1 MTSDLNTPVGL
12 TDTVSTFGD
21 SLTQGS
27 GGAGLAQLLTQM
39 IPARLFHNRGIGG
52 QTSQQIA
59 SRQGGSPTPIRVTLT
74 GNAFN
79 GINSVTLTS
88 ATPAFLSTQAD
99 NGPRVMSGSINGI
112 QCAIFWSATGT
123 APSQVETYTV
133 MPATSSNAAIPAG
146 SVFIP
151 DDGLN
156 ARRDI
161 QILWFGRNDVPAGLP
176 GLPALYAGCVAYMAQ
191 PRRFAIIG
199 ILPGPGE
206 VPGQTP
212 HRVAIDAANAATQ
225 AAYPDNYIPSTPP
238 TVAELAAIGYTPNGQ
253 DNTDIAN
260 GLFPTGLR
268 SSGVHLTTAGYQVFA
283 NRVAA
288 FLAAKGW

>member
-1 MTSDLNTPVGL
+1 MTTELNTAVGL
-12 TDTVSTFGD
+12 TDTVTTFGD
-21 SLTQGS
+21 SLMQGS
-27 GGAGLAQLLTQM
+27 GGTGLAQLLTQM
-39 IPARLFHNRGIGG
+39 IPARLFINRGIGG

-59 SRQGGSPTPIRVTLT
+59 ARQGGRPAPIRVSLT
-74 GNAFN
+74 GNVFN
-79 GINSVTLTS
+79 GINTVTLTS
-88 ATPAFLSTQAD
+88 VSPAFLSTQAD

-133 MPATSSNAAIPAG
+133 MPAAHTTAAVPAG

-151 DDGLN
+151 DDGFN

-161 QILWFGRNDVPAGLP
+161 QILWFGRNDTDNWA
-176 GLPALYAGCVAYMAQ
+176 GLPALYAGCVSYLAQ

-199 ILPGPGE
+199 ILPAPTETPG
-206 VPGQTP
+206 TAA
-212 HRVAIDAANAATQ
+212 RIALDAANAATQ
-225 AAYPDNYIPSTPP
+225 AAYPDNYIPPTPP
-238 TVAELAAIGYTPNGQ
+238 TVAELAAIGYTPTTQ

-268 SSGVHLTTAGYQVFA
+268 SSGPHLTTPGYQVFA

-288 FLAAKGW
+288 FLTAKGW